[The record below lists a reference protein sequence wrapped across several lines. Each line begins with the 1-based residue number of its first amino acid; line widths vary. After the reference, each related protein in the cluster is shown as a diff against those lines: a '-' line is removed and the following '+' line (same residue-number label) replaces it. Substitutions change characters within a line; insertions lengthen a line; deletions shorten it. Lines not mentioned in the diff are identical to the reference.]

1 MNLSELLTSTNL
13 DKEEVDL
20 LFKMLEESLSDGKD
34 YLEKLDKTF
43 KLIDV
48 LNSTFTSGEDFE
60 IRGDVEKVKD
70 AKRDID
76 KEVLLLA
83 SLIKKLTPIKAIY
96 E

>member
-48 LNSTFTSGEDFE
+48 LNNTFTSGEDFE

-70 AKRDID
+70 VKKDMD